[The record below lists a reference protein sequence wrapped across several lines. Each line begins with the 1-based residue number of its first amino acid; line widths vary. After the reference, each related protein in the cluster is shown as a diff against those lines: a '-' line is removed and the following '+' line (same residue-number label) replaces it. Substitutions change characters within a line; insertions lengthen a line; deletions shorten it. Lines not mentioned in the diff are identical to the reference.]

1 MQARTVFINQK
12 PSSGIGMYNLESVQA
27 KLSEYFNSLNE
38 VTLAYLFGSVARGD
52 DNRLS
57 DVDIGVLLDESLS
70 KQDIFRLELHII
82 DDVAGLLGSSR
93 IDLCIMNQASLLL
106 NFNIIKDGYVLK
118 SDEVRRVSF
127 EKRVMSRYLDEMFY
141 RQRYMR
147 ENVKQ
152 MTGAGNDG

>member
-1 MQARTVFINQK
+1 
-12 PSSGIGMYNLESVQA
+12 MYNLESVQA

-38 VTLAYLFGSVARGD
+38 VTLAYLFGSVARGN

-93 IDLCIMNQASLLL
+93 IDLSIMNQASLLL

>member
-1 MQARTVFINQK
+1 
-12 PSSGIGMYNLESVQA
+12 
-27 KLSEYFNSLNE
+27 
-38 VTLAYLFGSVARGD
+38 
-52 DNRLS
+52 
-57 DVDIGVLLDESLS
+57 
-70 KQDIFRLELHII
+70 
-82 DDVAGLLGSSR
+82 
-93 IDLCIMNQASLLL
+93 MNQASLLL